1 MLTEMERCGSIE
13 HGWAIARA
21 HADLPARILFAE
33 LGFLADRT
41 PLRPDE
47 AWTCE
52 VTDARFLRELVHYVI
67 YRNL

>member
-1 MLTEMERCGSIE
+1 
-13 HGWAIARA
+13 
-21 HADLPARILFAE
+21 LFAE
-33 LGFLADRT
+33 LDFLADRT